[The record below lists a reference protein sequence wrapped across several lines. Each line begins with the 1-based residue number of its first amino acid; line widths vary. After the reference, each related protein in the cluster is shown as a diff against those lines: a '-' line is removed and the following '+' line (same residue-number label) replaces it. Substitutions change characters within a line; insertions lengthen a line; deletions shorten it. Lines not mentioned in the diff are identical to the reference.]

1 MNRRDSLRLLGIGT
15 LSVGT
20 VLEGCQTKPGP
31 TTGDATAGAAAVP
44 ADTTGRQD
52 FEIARDKELA
62 AATFFDAHE
71 MATITIIADLILPRD
86 AKSGSASDAG
96 VPAFIEFIVKD
107 EPVHQLPMRGGLRWL
122 DIQCL
127 NRYDKDFIGCTPVQ
141 RTAILDEIAYPMKAK
156 PEMQQGVVFFN
167 KIRDL
172 AAIGFFTSKM
182 GIEDLG
188 YKGNSPGKWEGV
200 PPEVLKQYG
209 LENV

>member
-31 TTGDATAGAAAVP
+31 TTGDATAGTAAVP

>member
-31 TTGDATAGAAAVP
+31 TAGDATAGTAAVP

-141 RTAILDEIAYPMKAK
+141 RTEMLDEIAYPTKAK

>member
-31 TTGDATAGAAAVP
+31 TAGDATAGAAAVP